1 MIVKTYPLGS
11 LQTNCYLVID
21 ENTNKAAVIDPGAE
35 ASYLIKEIE
44 ALGIKIEVILLTHCH
59 FDHNG
64 AVEELKDKYN
74 DVCVGAGTVLSKD
87 NVDECIENG
96 TDFIVSPCLD
106 EEVIGYA
113 NQRKV
118 LVIPGLMTM
127 SELNR
132 AYKMGLRFIKVFPG
146 SVVGKGFIGAAKSIF
161 NDICIM
167 PTGGVKK
174 ENIVEW
180 INAGADCSGIGS
192 DLNKIYKT
200 DGAYGVK
207 EYCRLVKE
215 EVKKTEK

>member
-1 MIVKTYPLGS
+1 MSVPDAPK
-11 LQTNCYLVID
+11 
-21 ENTNKAAVIDPGAE
+21 
-35 ASYLIKEIE
+35 LIK
-44 ALGIKIEVILLTHCH
+44 
-59 FDHNG
+59 
-64 AVEELKDKYN
+64 ELKDKYN

-200 DGAYGVK
+200 DGVDGVK